1 MNVAIDLDINQWA
14 KDYDPITINK
24 ILKIGYFMYNEFNFD
39 INPLEKQFNSIKND
53 ISVYNENLVD
63 LKMSIDTLRG
73 ISKSSSSKGK
83 LMENYVE
90 NVIKDNFPD
99 DNLDIVSGTG
109 HESDMHLHFNNKV
122 SGGGG
127 RGSGSS
133 GDDNSLQAI
142 LVEVKAYTDTVNTKE
157 VDKFYRDMDRVGY
170 KGGIFISISSG
181 IVGFK
186 RFDIRRLKN
195 NNIAIFLPNTGLNSA
210 SIVWSIL
217 FLKEYLSFY
226 NNNTDTNNSDK
237 MYDIF
242 IKNITHIF
250 YQFEE
255 EYSNISRLRFD
266 IRSSRNKIDD
276 IMDGLYRQTLDL
288 EIRMKGVLES
298 SKKRIWTH
306 LLEYRSDIGDNT
318 IVHENEYSDFIE
330 TMRENRDK
338 NLEHFIHIKTLIKQF
353 NLFLHKEPGKN
364 IHECK
369 LFYVYSGE
377 ANDVNLNE
385 NNVREIIF
393 KIKKMRDKLEIIFT
407 EPNISIEPRDMGLE
421 IIENILNKKYKNT

>member
-1 MNVAIDLDINQWA
+1 MNFNIDLNINQWA
-14 KDYDPITINK
+14 KDYDEITINK
-24 ILKIGYFMYNEFNFD
+24 ILKIGYFMYNEFNFNM
-39 INPLEKQFNSIKND
+39 NPLENQFNTIKND
-53 ISVYNENLVD
+53 ISIYNENLTD
-63 LKMSIDTLRG
+63 LKTSIDTLRG
-73 ISKSSSSKGK
+73 ITKSSSSKGK

-90 NVIKDNFPD
+90 EVIKDNFPD

-109 HESDMHLHFNNKV
+109 HESDMHLHFNNI
-122 SGGGG
+122 
-127 RGSGSS
+127 
-133 GDDNSLQAI
+133 DNISI
-142 LVEVKAYTDTVNTKE
+142 LIEVKAYTDTVNTKE

-170 KGGIFISISSG
+170 KGGVFISISSG
-181 IVGFK
+181 IIGFK

-195 NNIAIFLPNTGLNSA
+195 NNIAIFLPHTGLNSA

-226 NNNTDTNNSDK
+226 NNNSNNNANSDK
-237 MYDIF
+237 MYDLF

-250 YQFEE
+250 YQFDE

-288 EIRMKGVLES
+288 EIRMKGVLET

-306 LLEYRSDIGDNT
+306 LIEYAGDTNRDNT
-318 IVHENEYSDFIE
+318 IISENEYDDFIE

-338 NLEHFIHIKTLIKQF
+338 TLEHFIHIKALLIQF

-364 IHECK
+364 IIDCK
-369 LFYVYSGE
+369 VFYVYS
-377 ANDVNLNE
+377 ATNDINLSSE

-421 IIENILNKKYKNT
+421 IIENILNKKYK

>member
-1 MNVAIDLDINQWA
+1 MNFNIDLNINQWA
-14 KDYDPITINK
+14 KDYDEITINK
-24 ILKIGYFMYNEFNFD
+24 ILKIGYFMYNEFNFNM
-39 INPLEKQFNSIKND
+39 NPLENQFNTIKND
-53 ISVYNENLVD
+53 ISIYNENLVD
-63 LKMSIDTLRG
+63 LKTSIDTLRG
-73 ISKSSSSKGK
+73 ITKSSSSKGK

-90 NVIKDNFPD
+90 EVIKDNFPD

-109 HESDMHLHFNNKV
+109 HESDMHLHFNNI
-122 SGGGG
+122 
-127 RGSGSS
+127 
-133 GDDNSLQAI
+133 DNISI
-142 LVEVKAYTDTVNTKE
+142 LIEVKAYTDTVNTKE

-181 IVGFK
+181 IIGFK

-195 NNIAIFLPNTGLNSA
+195 NNIAIFLPHTGLNSA

-226 NNNTDTNNSDK
+226 NNNSNNANSDK
-237 MYDIF
+237 MYDLF

-288 EIRMKGVLES
+288 EIRMKGVLET

-306 LLEYRSDIGDNT
+306 LIEYAADTNNDNT
-318 IVHENEYSDFIE
+318 IINESEYNDFIE

-338 NLEHFIHIKTLIKQF
+338 TLEYFIHIKALLTQF
-353 NLFLHKEPGKN
+353 NLFLHKEPNKN
-364 IHECK
+364 ILECK
-369 LFYVYSGE
+369 LFYVYE
-377 ANDVNLNE
+377 E
-385 NNVREIIF
+385 NEIIF

-421 IIENILNKKYKNT
+421 IIETILNKKYT

>member
-1 MNVAIDLDINQWA
+1 MNIEIDVNINKWV

-24 ILKIGYFMYNEFNFD
+24 ILKIGYFMYTEFNFD
-39 INPLEKQFNSIKND
+39 INPLENQFNSIKSD
-53 ISVYNENLVD
+53 ISVYNENLID

-90 NVIKDNFPD
+90 HVIKDNFPD

-109 HESDMHLHFNNKV
+109 HESDMHLHFNNT
-122 SGGGG
+122 GNGA
-127 RGSGSS
+127 
-133 GDDNSLQAI
+133 DNTLQAI

-157 VDKFYRDMDRVGY
+157 IDKFYRDMDRVGY

-217 FLKEYLSFY
+217 FLKEYLGFY
-226 NNNTDTNNSDK
+226 NNNADTNNSDK

-306 LLEYRSDIGDNT
+306 LVEYRSDIGDNT
-318 IVHENEYSDFIE
+318 IVHESEYSDFIE

-338 NLEHFIHIKTLIKQF
+338 NLEHFIHIKTLLMQF

-369 LFYVYSGE
+369 LFYVYSGT
-377 ANDVNLNE
+377 NDVNLNE